1 MRHGTAQSEATRNTG
16 WGCWER
22 VGEWDWRVGCP
33 SSHDIKQM
41 ALSLALTWRD
51 CAASN
56 LCPHPQSQTSH
67 LAHLQMCNSERHP
80 AREPRHQNNLPTA
93 TWHRLRSTSLLI
105 WTAKHCLSRIPPG
118 NPQPGDSRAV
128 YLITLSSV
136 TQRPGLNTAWTR
148 HVFTR
153 RHARPTQVHPVR
165 QGCVKLVEEVLV
177 DAYSRK
183 VLE

>member
-22 VGEWDWRVGCP
+22 VGESWRVGCP

-41 ALSLALTWRD
+41 ALSLALTWRA
-51 CAASN
+51 CAAFN
-56 LCPHPQSQTSH
+56 PCPHPQSQTNH

-80 AREPRHQNNLPTA
+80 AREPRHQNKLRTA

-105 WTAKHCLSRIPPG
+105 WTVKHWLSRIPPG
-118 NPQPGDSRAV
+118 NNQTGDSQSV
-128 YLITLSSV
+128 CLITLSSV
-136 TQRPGLNTAWTR
+136 TQRPGLNTAWTG

-153 RHARPTQVHPVR
+153 KITRPTQVCELRRTV
-165 QGCVKLVEEVLV
+165 
-177 DAYSRK
+177 SN
-183 VLE
+183 